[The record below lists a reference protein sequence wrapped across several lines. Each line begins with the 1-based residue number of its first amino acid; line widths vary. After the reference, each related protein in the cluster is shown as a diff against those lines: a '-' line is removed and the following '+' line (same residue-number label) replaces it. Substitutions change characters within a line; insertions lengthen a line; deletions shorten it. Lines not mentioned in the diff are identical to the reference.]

1 MAAGSGI
8 WPFRRRA
15 RTPEPPP
22 PSGPDAGQDATA
34 SNGRSVRIL
43 LGLASGTVVL
53 IGMHAIAGILA
64 PTLLALVLVI
74 CAQPVR
80 VWLERHGTPS
90 GVATGAVALTTFAL
104 LAGFAALLIIAMAQF
119 VAMLPQYKEQ
129 FQQIGQQFAHWL
141 SSIGISPQDLQAV
154 TQGFDPTKL
163 LNFFSGLL
171 GGAFGLITF
180 GVIVLTML
188 ILMPAD
194 AAYTPTLLRQLE
206 PTKPNLV
213 YAMTGFAHSVR
224 RYMVVT
230 TLLGLVQGVINGV
243 ALWILGVPAAL
254 LWAILSFLCSFIP
267 NVGYFLALVPPL
279 VFGYLIGGWGT
290 VIAIVV
296 IYGVVNAVVQS
307 VVQPKVVGNAVA
319 LSQTLTFFSVL
330 LWAIVLGAI
339 GAILAIPLTL
349 LARAIL
355 VDSDPRA
362 RIWRAVIG
370 DLRETKDLMK
380 EESVAAKAERRSAKA
395 DARSGGGRGAQPP
408 TQPGGADGSDGT
420 SGTTT

>member
-1 MAAGSGI
+1 MAAVSGV
-8 WPFRRRA
+8 WPFRRRPRA
-15 RTPEPPP
+15 QEAEPPA
-22 PSGPDAGQDATA
+22 GPDPETEANAA
-34 SNGRSVRIL
+34 NGRAVRIL
-43 LGLASGTVVL
+43 LGLAGSVVIA

-64 PTLLALVLVI
+64 PTLLALILVI

-104 LAGFAALLIIAMAQF
+104 LAGFVALLIIAMTQF
-119 VAMLPQYKEQ
+119 VGMLPQYKQQ
-129 FQQIGQQFAHWL
+129 FQAIGQQFAAWL
-141 SSIGISPQDLQAV
+141 SSIGINPQDLKVV

-163 LNFFSGLL
+163 VNVFTGVL
-171 GGAFGLITF
+171 GGVFGMITF

-194 AAYTPTLLRQLE
+194 AAYTPTLLRQLK

-213 YAMTGFAHSVR
+213 YALTGYAHNVR

-230 TLLGLVQGVINGV
+230 TLLGIVQGVINGI
-243 ALWILGVPAAL
+243 ALVILGVPAAL

-279 VFGYLIGGWGT
+279 VFGYLTGGWGT
-290 VIAIVV
+290 VIAIIV
-296 IYGVVNAVVQS
+296 IYGIVNAVVQS

-330 LWAIVLGAI
+330 LWAVVLGAI

-349 LARAIL
+349 LFRAIL

-362 RIWRAVIG
+362 RIWRGAIG

-380 EESVAAKAERRSAKA
+380 EESAEAKAARKSAKA
-395 DARSGGGRGAQPP
+395 AKHAPA
-408 TQPGGADGSDGT
+408 ADQDDT
-420 SGTTT
+420 

>member
-1 MAAGSGI
+1 MAALSGV
-8 WPFRRRA
+8 WPFRRRTRA
-15 RTPEPPP
+15 PEAAP
-22 PSGPDAGQDATA
+22 PSGPDPDQEANAA
-34 SNGRSVRIL
+34 NGRSVRIL
-43 LGLASGTVVL
+43 LGLAGGVVVL
-53 IGMHAIAGILA
+53 FGMHAIAGILA
-64 PTLLALVLVI
+64 PSLLALVLVI

-90 GVATGAVALTTFAL
+90 GIATGAVALTTFAL
-104 LAGFAALLIIAMAQF
+104 LAGFVALLIIAMAQF
-119 VAMLPQYKEQ
+119 VGMLPQYKEQ
-129 FQQIGQQFAHWL
+129 FQQIGQQFANWL
-141 SSIGISPQDLQAV
+141 SSIGVSPTDLKTV

-163 LNFFSGLL
+163 LNVFTGVL

-230 TLLGLVQGVINGV
+230 TLLGIVQGVINGI

-290 VIAIVV
+290 VIAIIV
-296 IYGVVNAVVQS
+296 IYGIVNAVVQS

-330 LWAIVLGAI
+330 LWAVVLGAI

-349 LARAIL
+349 LFRAIL

-362 RIWRAVIG
+362 RVWRAALG

-380 EESVAAKAERRSAKA
+380 VESAAAKAERREAKA
-395 DARSGGGRGAQPP
+395 TAHSGGR
-408 TQPGGADGSDGT
+408 ADGPPPPPPDSPD
-420 SGTTT
+420 GTTT

>member
-1 MAAGSGI
+1 MAAASGI
-8 WPFRRRA
+8 WPFRRRT
-15 RTPEPPP
+15 RRPEASPPA
-22 PSGPDAGQDATA
+22 GPDPEQEA
-34 SNGRSVRIL
+34 SASTGRSVRIL
-43 LGLASGTVVL
+43 LGLAGGTVIL

-64 PTLLALVLVI
+64 PSLLALVLVI

-104 LAGFAALLIIAMAQF
+104 LAGFVALLIIAMAQF
-119 VAMLPQYKEQ
+119 VSMLPQYKEQ
-129 FQQIGQQFAHWL
+129 FQQIGQQFASWL
-141 SSIGISPQDLQAV
+141 TSIGISVQDIQAV
-154 TQGFDPTKL
+154 TKGFDPTKL

-171 GGAFGLITF
+171 GGALGLVTF

-230 TLLGLVQGVINGV
+230 TLLGIVQGVINGI
-243 ALWILGVPAAL
+243 ALFILGVPAAL

-290 VIAIVV
+290 VIAIII

-330 LWAIVLGAI
+330 LWAVVLGAI

-349 LARAIL
+349 LGRAIL

-362 RIWRAVIG
+362 RIWRAAIG

-395 DARSGGGRGAQPP
+395 GARSGGRPP
-408 TQPGGADGSDGT
+408 SAPGGADGTGPQQT
-420 SGTTT
+420 P

>member
-1 MAAGSGI
+1 MAAVSGV
-8 WPFRRRA
+8 WPFRRRTKA
-15 RTPEPPP
+15 PEAEPP
-22 PSGPDAGQDATA
+22 SDPDPEQGANAA
-34 SNGRSVRIL
+34 NGRAVRIL
-43 LGLASGTVVL
+43 LGLAGGVVIA

-64 PTLLALVLVI
+64 PTLLALILVI

-90 GVATGAVALTTFAL
+90 GIATGAVALTTFAL
-104 LAGFAALLIIAMAQF
+104 LAGFVALLILAMAQF
-119 VAMLPQYKEQ
+119 VGMLPQYKEQ
-129 FQQIGQQFAHWL
+129 FQALGQQFASWL
-141 SSIGISPQDLQAV
+141 SSIGISPQDLKTV

-163 LNFFSGLL
+163 VNVFTGVL
-171 GGAFGLITF
+171 GGALGLVTF

-194 AAYTPTLLRQLE
+194 AAYTPTLLRQLK
-206 PTKPNLV
+206 PAKPNLV

-230 TLLGLVQGVINGV
+230 TVLGIVQGVINGI

-279 VFGYLIGGWGT
+279 VFGYLVGGWGT
-290 VIAIVV
+290 VIAIIV
-296 IYGVVNAVVQS
+296 IYGIVNAVVQS

-330 LWAIVLGAI
+330 LWAVVLGAI

-349 LARAIL
+349 LLRAIL

-362 RIWRAVIG
+362 RIWRGAIG

-380 EESVAAKAERRSAKA
+380 EESAEAKAERKSAKLA
-395 DARSGGGRGAQPP
+395 KHSPAVDRNVEQEE
-408 TQPGGADGSDGT
+408 D
-420 SGTTT
+420 

>member
-1 MAAGSGI
+1 MAAASGI
-8 WPFRRRA
+8 WPFRRRTRLPEA
-15 RTPEPPP
+15 EPPN
-22 PSGPDAGQDATA
+22 GPDTDQEAETA
-34 SNGRSVRIL
+34 NGRGVRIL
-43 LGLASGTVVL
+43 LGLAGGVVIL

-129 FQQIGQQFAHWL
+129 FQQLGQQFAHWL

-171 GGAFGLITF
+171 GGAFGVITF

-194 AAYTPTLLRQLE
+194 AAYTPTLLRELQ

-230 TLLGLVQGVINGV
+230 TLLGIVQGVINGI

-290 VIAIVV
+290 VIAIIV

-330 LWAIVLGAI
+330 LWAVVLGAI

-349 LARAIL
+349 LGRAIL

-362 RIWRAVIG
+362 RIWRAAIG

-380 EESVAAKAERRSAKA
+380 EESEAAKAQRRSVKA
-395 DARSGGGRGAQPP
+395 ARAGGGPLPP
-408 TQPGGADGSDGT
+408 AGPGGADGTDGT
-420 SGTTT
+420 TGTTT

>member
-1 MAAGSGI
+1 MAAASGI
-8 WPFRRRA
+8 WPFRRRT
-15 RTPEPPP
+15 RRPEAQPPE
-22 PSGPDAGQDATA
+22 GPDTDQAAETA
-34 SNGRSVRIL
+34 NGRSVRIL
-43 LGLASGTVVL
+43 LGLASGIVIL
-53 IGMHAIAGILA
+53 FGFHAIAGILA
-64 PTLLALVLVI
+64 PSLLALVLVI

-104 LAGFAALLIIAMAQF
+104 LAGFVALLIIAMAQF
-119 VAMLPQYKEQ
+119 VGMLPQYKAQ
-129 FQQIGQQFAHWL
+129 FQQLGQQFANWL
-141 SSIGISPQDLQAV
+141 SSIGISPQDLKVV

-230 TLLGLVQGVINGV
+230 TLLGIVQGVINGI

-290 VIAIVV
+290 VIAIIV
-296 IYGVVNAVVQS
+296 IYGIVNAVVQS

-330 LWAIVLGAI
+330 LWAVVLGAI

-362 RIWRAVIG
+362 RIWRAAIG

-380 EESVAAKAERRSAKA
+380 EESDAAKAERREAKA
-395 DARSGGGRGAQPP
+395 IARSGGAGGPQPP
-408 TQPGGADGSDGT
+408 AGAGGADGT
-420 SGTTT
+420 TGTT

>member
-1 MAAGSGI
+1 MAAVSGV
-8 WPFRRRA
+8 WPFRRRTRA
-15 RTPEPPP
+15 PEASP
-22 PSGPDAGQDATA
+22 PSGPETDQEAANA
-34 SNGRSVRIL
+34 NGRSARIL
-43 LGLASGTVVL
+43 LALAGGVVIA

-104 LAGFAALLIIAMAQF
+104 LAGFVALLIIAMAQF
-119 VAMLPQYKEQ
+119 VGMLPQYKEQ
-129 FQQIGQQFAHWL
+129 FQQIGQQFATWL
-141 SSIGISPQDLQAV
+141 TSIGISPQDLKIV

-163 LNFFSGLL
+163 LDVFTGVL
-171 GGAFGLITF
+171 GGALGIIAF

-194 AAYTPTLLRQLE
+194 AAYTPTLLRQLK

-230 TLLGLVQGVINGV
+230 TLLGIVQGVINGI
-243 ALWILGVPAAL
+243 ALWLLGVPAAL

-267 NVGYFLALVPPL
+267 NVGYFLAIVPPL

-290 VIAIVV
+290 VIAIIV
-296 IYGVVNAVVQS
+296 IYGLVNAVVQS

-330 LWAIVLGAI
+330 LWAVVLGAI

-349 LARAIL
+349 LFRAIL

-362 RIWRAVIG
+362 RIWRGVIG

-380 EESVAAKAERRSAKA
+380 EESAEAKAERKSAKLA
-395 DARSGGGRGAQPP
+395 KQSPAGQ
-408 TQPGGADGSDGT
+408 QKKE
-420 SGTTT
+420 

>member
-1 MAAGSGI
+1 
-8 WPFRRRA
+8 
-15 RTPEPPP
+15 
-22 PSGPDAGQDATA
+22 
-34 SNGRSVRIL
+34 
-43 LGLASGTVVL
+43 
-53 IGMHAIAGILA
+53 IAGILA
-64 PTLLALVLVI
+64 PSLLALVLVI

-104 LAGFAALLIIAMAQF
+104 LAGFVALLIIAMAQF
-119 VAMLPQYKEQ
+119 VGMLPQYKEQ
-129 FQQIGQQFAHWL
+129 FQQIGQQFANWL
-141 SSIGISPQDLQAV
+141 SSIGISPADLKTV

-163 LNFFSGLL
+163 VNVFTGVL

-230 TLLGLVQGVINGV
+230 TLLGIVQGVINGI

-290 VIAIVV
+290 VVAIIV
-296 IYGVVNAVVQS
+296 IYGIVNAVVQS

-330 LWAIVLGAI
+330 LWAVVLGAI

-349 LARAIL
+349 LFRAIL

-362 RIWRAVIG
+362 RIWRGAIG

-380 EESVAAKAERRSAKA
+380 GESAAAKAERREAKA
-395 DARSGGGRGAQPP
+395 TAHPGGR
-408 TQPGGADGSDGT
+408 ADGPPPPDRPD
-420 SGTTT
+420 GTTT

>member
-1 MAAGSGI
+1 MAALSGV
-8 WPFRRRA
+8 WPFRRRTRA
-15 RTPEPPP
+15 PEAAP
-22 PSGPDAGQDATA
+22 PSGPDSDQEATA
-34 SNGRSVRIL
+34 ANGRSVRIL
-43 LGLASGTVVL
+43 LGLAGGVVVL
-53 IGMHAIAGILA
+53 FGMHAIAGILA
-64 PTLLALVLVI
+64 PSLLALVLVI

-104 LAGFAALLIIAMAQF
+104 LAGFVALLIIAMAQF
-119 VAMLPQYKEQ
+119 VGMLPQYKEQ
-129 FQQIGQQFAHWL
+129 FQQIGQQFADWL
-141 SSIGISPQDLQAV
+141 SSIGISPADLKTV

-163 LNFFSGLL
+163 VNVFTGVL

-230 TLLGLVQGVINGV
+230 TLLGIVQGVINGI

-290 VIAIVV
+290 VIAIII
-296 IYGVVNAVVQS
+296 IYGIVNAVVQS

-330 LWAIVLGAI
+330 LWAVVLGAI

-349 LARAIL
+349 LFRAIL

-362 RIWRAVIG
+362 RIWRGAIG

-380 EESVAAKAERRSAKA
+380 VESAAAKAERREAKA
-395 DARSGGGRGAQPP
+395 TAHSGGR
-408 TQPGGADGSDGT
+408 ADGPPPPDRPD
-420 SGTTT
+420 GTTT